1 MYADLGSSLCK
12 QLAPATS
19 AIDLDDSHVEYAK
32 INHTECE
39 QPPTL
44 SEQKPEGIYGYYY
57 ACMLLGI
64 MNMLINLFMHAFDYE
79 SHDMMYRALIC
90 PR

>member
-19 AIDLDDSHVEYAK
+19 VIDLDDSHVEYAK

-44 SEQKPEGIYGYYY
+44 SEQKPEGMAII
-57 ACMLLGI
+57 MLVCYL
-64 MNMLINLFMHAFDYE
+64 E
-79 SHDMMYRALIC
+79 S
-90 PR
+90 